1 MPSPSRRTC
10 NVPPN
15 KRVEMLRNCEADL
28 RRELAKTQK
37 QTTESNQVNQK
48 DDNYH
53 DNSNIL
59 INRTF
64 DKYQSDSTSMP
75 GSPRLSN
82 GNRCS
87 PRKTHV
93 TNFINQNTAP
103 GDLMRRS
110 STPEPP
116 PAKQSELKRSP
127 QFLITDRRMLSP
139 PKSPTPRRRFRSQ
152 SPKICIESD
161 TDSDEKSK
169 SNQCNN
175 NAISNRKNNLLL
187 KRNDW
192 NGNKENN
199 FKKPHRKNRQLD
211 NFGVIQ
217 NFSPPVANGLDA
229 EENKTAPA
237 IDFRSLDVANKY
249 NDTFYCPQSEPL
261 KRKIYSEKTLDRL
274 QKSLDMESG
283 L

>member
-1 MPSPSRRTC
+1 
-10 NVPPN
+10 
-15 KRVEMLRNCEADL
+15 MLRNCEADL

-37 QTTESNQVNQK
+37 QTTESNEMSRK

-53 DNSNIL
+53 ENSNIL
-59 INRTF
+59 INRSF
-64 DKYQSDSTSMP
+64 DKQQSEATSVP

-87 PRKTHV
+87 PRKTHI
-93 TNFINQNTAP
+93 TNFINQNSAP
-103 GDLMRRS
+103 SELMRRN

-116 PAKQSELKRSP
+116 AKHSELKRSP
-127 QFLITDRRMLSP
+127 QFLINDRRMLSP

-152 SPKICIESD
+152 SPRICIESD
-161 TDSDEKSK
+161 SDTDEKSK
-169 SNQCNN
+169 GNHCNG
-175 NAISNRKNNLLL
+175 NAVSNRKSNLLL
-187 KRNDW
+187 KRTDL

-217 NFSPPVANGLDA
+217 NISPAAGNGLDVDV
-229 EENKTAPA
+229 EENKTAPV
-237 IDFRSLDVANKY
+237 IGFRSLDIANKY